1 MKKKEQEEK
10 AYRPGLP
17 VVRADAA
24 GIDLGSREHWVCCP
38 QREAEQANVRQFA
51 TTTVQRRL
59 APTGRVPDGCAMES
73 TGFMTFELKR
83 VDRQLSALPEYERS
97 YADPSSSLCQ

>member
-1 MKKKEQEEK
+1 MKKRSKKK

-51 TTTVQRRL
+51 TTTVQLKAL
-59 APTGRVPDGCAMES
+59 ADWLQQEGVQTVAMES
-73 TGFMTFELKR
+73 TGLYW
-83 VDRQLSALPEYERS
+83 VALY
-97 YADPSSSLCQ
+97 DLF